1 MVFLIT
7 ILLFL
12 RYGITLK
19 CFEYVT
25 NFFLINYQTVTYL
38 EYEVIE

>member
-25 NFFLINYQTVTYL
+25 NFLINYQTVTYL